1 MGYLQL
7 KFIKSSCR
15 AMSDT
20 KLLELYALVMNHEDK
35 TEKEYPQVVKLITDE
50 LIKRGL
56 PP

>member
-20 KLLELYALVMNHEDK
+20 KLLELYALVMNQEDK